1 MRVMRAISGVSC
13 YLSQFLQGIGHW
25 TLRTPTPNF
34 MANCRPRVTFG
45 QNVNTVIPVK
55 LISVCPGN
63 VRKIMRTTIE

>member
-1 MRVMRAISGVSC
+1 MRVKRARSGVSC
-13 YLSQFLQGIGHW
+13 YLSQFEHVIGHW

-55 LISVCPGN
+55 LISVYPGN
-63 VRKIMRTTIE
+63 LRKDNADDY